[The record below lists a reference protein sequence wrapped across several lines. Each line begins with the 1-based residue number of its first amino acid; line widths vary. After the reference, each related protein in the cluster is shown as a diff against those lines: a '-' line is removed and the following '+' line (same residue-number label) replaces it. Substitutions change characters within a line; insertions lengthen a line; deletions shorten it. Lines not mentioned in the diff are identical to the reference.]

1 MSKRGADDD
10 ERLLGRLREAA
21 SGEQTTKQLKR
32 RYDSLR
38 RDYEL
43 LLDRLAD
50 IEHRMEAPEPAEA
63 PDVVPPQSAP
73 RPPRAT
79 APPPPPAPGGSAGTG
94 RLTDTLMAPLIQLRE
109 EYLAAATSINAIVG
123 GLDSLAAGA
132 MKGQRRAA
140 APEERPAPVR
150 EDAAVRRR
158 SVQVDVKG
166 EGFGN
171 LLDFQERLSELEGV
185 TRVSI
190 NAIDNDRATLV
201 VELSDGGAE

>member
-1 MSKRGADDD
+1 MSKRGANDD

-21 SGEQTTKQLKR
+21 SGEQATKQLKR

-50 IEHRMEAPEPAEA
+50 IEQRMEGPEPVEPAAAA
-63 PDVVPPQSAP
+63 PHPAAPPPA
-73 RPPRAT
+73 A
-79 APPPPPAPGGSAGTG
+79 APPPPASASAGASATG

-140 APEERPAPVR
+140 APEERAAPVR
-150 EDAAVRRR
+150 EETAVRRR

-171 LLDFQERLSELEGV
+171 LLDFQERLSELGGV

-190 NAIDNDRATLV
+190 NAIDNDRATLL
-201 VELSDGGAE
+201 VELSDEGSE

>member
-10 ERLLGRLREAA
+10 ERLLGRLRAAA

-50 IEHRMEAPEPAEA
+50 IEHRIEGPERVEPA
-63 PDVVPPQSAP
+63 PSAP
-73 RPPRAT
+73 PPAAAT
-79 APPPPPAPGGSAGTG
+79 PPAAVPPPPPPSSEGASGTG
-94 RLTDTLMAPLIQLRE
+94 RLTDTLMGPLIQLRE

-140 APEERPAPVR
+140 SPEERPGPVR
-150 EDAAVRRR
+150 EEAAVRRR

-190 NAIDNDRATLV
+190 NAIDNDRATLL
-201 VELSDGGAE
+201 VELNDGGLE